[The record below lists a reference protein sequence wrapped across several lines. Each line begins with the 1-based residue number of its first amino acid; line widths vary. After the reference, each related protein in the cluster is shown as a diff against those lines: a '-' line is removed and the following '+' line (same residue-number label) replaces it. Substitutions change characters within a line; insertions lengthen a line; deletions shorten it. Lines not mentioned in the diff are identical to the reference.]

1 MEIQLLD
8 IVNFE
13 KNLTDLLLWDL
24 KDCYNEEKQ
33 NIEMISTEPEFN
45 TRQSLSRI
53 ILEQQYFQVKALD
66 SVKSKK
72 KEKEVIYKVFTHGE
86 VQNLLQTSPFYS
98 DFDMDFRLKISSKLN
113 LNRLR
118 GLL

>member
-13 KNLTDLLLWDL
+13 KNLTDLLIWDL

-33 NIEMISTEPEFN
+33 NIEMISIEPEFN

-53 ILEQQYFQVKALD
+53 ILEQKYFQVKALD
-66 SVKSKK
+66 SKK

-86 VQNLLQTSPFYS
+86 VQNLLQSSPFYS
-98 DFDMDFRLKISSKLN
+98 DFDVDFKLKISSEL
-113 LNRLR
+113 RLI
-118 GLL
+118 